1 MHEKGLLGRGGRGTL
16 QLGGLLTGMSIYF
29 FGFGITSAPT
39 SA

>member
-1 MHEKGLLGRGGRGTL
+1 MHREGLLGRGGRGTL
-16 QLGGLLTGMSIYF
+16 QLSGLLIGMGIYF